1 MAKGSSRSATI
12 TGTHANPQN
21 EQELKQ
27 SISAMANA
35 LQGTYATGE
44 FDGGIGGTGFYHK
57 YAYFWDAKL
66 VTSAA
71 GSTTITFPFTMD
83 DTLVYQTSISDTG
96 ELTVHTINVHNSKSF
111 PATLSGVKTIFEVS
125 MVRNV
130 KEA

>member
-12 TGTHANPQN
+12 TGSHTTPQN

-27 SISAMANA
+27 SVSAMANA

-66 VTSAA
+66 VTTAT
-71 GSTTITFPFTMD
+71 GTTTITFPFTMN
-83 DTLVYQTSISDTG
+83 DTLVTQTTISDTG
-96 ELTVHTINVHNSKSF
+96 AISVHTIHVHDSKTF
-111 PATLSGVKTIFEVS
+111 PATLSGIKTIFDVS
-125 MVRNV
+125 MVRNT
-130 KEA
+130 KE